1 MKVLPLLIFYAP
13 LICVGKGEFIFVPV
27 VIAGPEAGFGI
38 VTIFIIIIMLNIIR
52 TLFLGLNAL

>member
-1 MKVLPLLIFYAP
+1 
-13 LICVGKGEFIFVPV
+13 LICVGKEEFIFVPV

-38 VTIFIIIIMLNIIR
+38 VTIFIIIMLNIIR